1 VVAKSIEERPAMGGR
16 LRRST
21 TTTWVAFGGALAL
34 GIALMAMVWVGD
46 LPPSVESA
54 RGAPAI
60 WIDDD
65 SLLGGDG

>member
-1 VVAKSIEERPAMGGR
+1 VVAKSIKERPAMGGR

-21 TTTWVAFGGALAL
+21 TATWAAFSGAPAL
-34 GIALMAMVWVGD
+34 GIALMAMVWAGD

-60 WIDDD
+60 WIDDG